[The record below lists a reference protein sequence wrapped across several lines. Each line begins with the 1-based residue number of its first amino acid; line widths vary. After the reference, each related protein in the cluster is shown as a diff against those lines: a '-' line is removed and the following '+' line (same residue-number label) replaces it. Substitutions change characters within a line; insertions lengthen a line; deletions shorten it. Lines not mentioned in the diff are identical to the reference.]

1 MNSAPSGPANLRYRF
16 SDLALHHTRQ
26 LLIYGS
32 VFDRRDMLVSILV
45 GQRFQ
50 PFSLALLSLFSSL
63 LTLFCCY
70 QHFPEITYLHGLFR
84 VYIVSSTTFCV
95 NVELLYAQ
103 NMNTFDVFVPA
114 CAMLRTTSCS
124 QVSILAHPIIHPPPC
139 AEVCHLGYVAIEMHS
154 TTTNMR
160 SIH

>member
-1 MNSAPSGPANLRYRF
+1 LRYRF

-70 QHFPEITYLHGLFR
+70 QHFPKMTYLMGFF
-84 VYIVSSTTFCV
+84 VYILYLLLLFVLMLNLFTLKTF
-95 NVELLYAQ
+95 
-103 NMNTFDVFVPA
+103 MNTF
-114 CAMLRTTSCS
+114 
-124 QVSILAHPIIHPPPC
+124 
-139 AEVCHLGYVAIEMHS
+139 
-154 TTTNMR
+154 
-160 SIH
+160 